1 MSYRARLLAI
11 IGLALA
17 ATAIAAG
24 ALIAIVGTADAAQR
38 VILVAPDGA
47 RLDCGSMRQNRRQE
61 WVWRVRVPCGPLATP
76 APAPTACAAPC
87 CPAWGTGA
95 CTCPCPHGT
104 ASPGVTPRPTA
115 SPSVTPRPTATAVDA
130 CAGGC
135 WVHDFETRTTA
146 CVRPCP

>member
-47 RLDCGSMRQNRRQE
+47 RLDCGSARVNKRGE

-76 APAPTACAAPC
+76 Q
-87 CPAWGTGA
+87 
-95 CTCPCPHGT
+95 
-104 ASPGVTPRPTA
+104 PTA
-115 SPSVTPRPTATAVDA
+115 SPRVTPRATGTAVDA